1 VTVDSGSFISAAG
14 VTGNTGTNTA
24 GGANNVPASLIAG
37 GILSQDTTVGGA
49 GGNPAA
55 GAGANGFSIT
65 GSIFGGRGGSGG
77 TAAGAGGGGGGGGGG
92 WIWIVASNI
101 VGDSSNTI
109 SSRGGNGGNGFIN
122 GGNQGGAGG
131 GGSGGVIFLMY
142 RTLSASIVLTV
153 AAGALGS
160 GNTTGST
167 AATAG
172 YIKKFQV

>member
-1 VTVDSGSFISAAG
+1 VVLSTALRKKLNVFGFVTVGSVTTNSSAFF
-14 VTGNTGTNTA
+14 
-24 GGANNVPASLIAG
+24 GAPS
-37 GILSQDTTVGGA
+37 
-49 GGNPAA
+49 
-55 GAGANGFSIT
+55 
-65 GSIFGGRGGSGG
+65 GSGG
-77 TAAGAGGGGGGGGGG
+77 GGGGDTNAGGGGGGGGGG
-92 WIWIVASNI
+92 WIWIVARNI
-101 VGDSSNTI
+101 VGDNTNTLSSN
-109 SSRGGNGGNGFIN
+109 GGNGGNGFIN

-142 RTLSASIVLTV
+142 RTLSPSIVLSV